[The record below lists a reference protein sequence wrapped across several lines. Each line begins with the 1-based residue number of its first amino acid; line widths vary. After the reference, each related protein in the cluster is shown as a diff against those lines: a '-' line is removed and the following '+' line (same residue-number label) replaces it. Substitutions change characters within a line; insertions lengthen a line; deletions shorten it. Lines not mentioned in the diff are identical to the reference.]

1 MEDTGG
7 RGDRRAN
14 LASGPV
20 PTATLSL
27 GGRNRSRG
35 GRSGGWCCV
44 CILCSR
50 FLGEVSGRLGIRRDA
65 VETIECGVG
74 NTEVDREI
82 PAFVYF
88 MSFEH

>member
-1 MEDTGG
+1 MF
-7 RGDRRAN
+7 
-14 LASGPV
+14 V
-20 PTATLSL
+20 FFSL
-27 GGRNRSRG
+27 GF
-35 GRSGGWCCV
+35 W
-44 CILCSR
+44 
-50 FLGEVSGRLGIRRDA
+50 EVYGRLGIRRDA